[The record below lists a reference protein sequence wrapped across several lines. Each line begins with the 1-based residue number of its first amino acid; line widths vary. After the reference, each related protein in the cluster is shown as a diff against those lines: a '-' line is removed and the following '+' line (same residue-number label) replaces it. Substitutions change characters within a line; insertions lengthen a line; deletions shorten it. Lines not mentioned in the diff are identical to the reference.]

1 MLARHAASA
10 STRAPRVAPEP
21 RLVVCRR
28 ASTTA
33 RCVSGGMPCS
43 RRPPAC
49 RDGTVGPA
57 PGRSRLRARSY
68 HSRWAISV
76 YGKEPGAPMR
86 EYEGYEREMAAF
98 RAKGLAFDDAMVNDD
113 PTLGEPG
120 ARRGA
125 GASPPPRDAD
135 HLGNIEER
143 WEEEDAVSYDEH
155 DTRTDEEDEEDTDG
169 ATNDSSAKKDV
180 FDDWG
185 GRDVDANA
193 AAANATEVQS
203 GGSIRPSTPRGADS
217 PYAPNSDP
225 PLAPGLYLVGT
236 PIGNLED
243 ITLRALRVLRSAD
256 AVLAEDT
263 RRTGR
268 LLSRYGIRKRLVSYH
283 AHNERAR
290 RDHLVAR
297 IAGGAALALVSDAG
311 TPAVADPG
319 ADLAKACADAGLS
332 VVPIP
337 GPCAP
342 AAAIVAAGALTE
354 GNEPGFSFI
363 GFLPPKTGARRTR
376 WRKFSNAPGSVVA
389 FVPPHKLVATLQ
401 DAAAELGEGRAC
413 VVCREM
419 TKVRNVRRRE
429 SSPSREKRMRVFFF
443 FRARFFLVFLVKARA
458 PFTVSARVR
467 ERGESASGCDYT
479 LNETIASERFI
490 PTVASRGDT
499 RSGDDTNHHQ
509 SMSLRFAERRRVARL
524 RATRRFLFFF

>member
-1 MLARHAASA
+1 MARHAASA
-10 STRAPRVAPEP
+10 STRAPRIAPEP

-33 RCVSGGMPCS
+33 RCVSGGMPGS

-120 ARRGA
+120 SRARGA
-125 GASPPPRDAD
+125 GASPLPRDAD

-143 WEEEDAVSYDEH
+143 WEEEDAVSYDEY
-155 DTRTDEEDEEDTDG
+155 DKEENEENGEDTDG
-169 ATNDSSAKKDV
+169 TKHAFEDV

-185 GRDVDANA
+185 GRDVDVGA
-193 AAANATEVQS
+193 AVATATDVQS
-203 GGSIRPSTPRGADS
+203 VARPENSPRRLADS
-217 PYAPNSDP
+217 PETNSDP

-263 RRTGR
+263 RHTGR

-290 RDHLVAR
+290 RDDLVAR

-311 TPAVADPG
+311 TPAVSDPG
-319 ADLAKACADAGLS
+319 ADLVKACADACLS

-342 AAAIVAAGALTE
+342 AAAVVAAGALTK

-419 TKVRNVRRRE
+419 TKVRT
-429 SSPSREKRMRVFFF
+429 SSRIIRAFWMRVFFF
-443 FRARFFLVFLVKARA
+443 VFFFGEFFLVL
-458 PFTVSARVR
+458 
-467 ERGESASGCDYT
+467 
-479 LNETIASERFI
+479 
-490 PTVASRGDT
+490 
-499 RSGDDTNHHQ
+499 
-509 SMSLRFAERRRVARL
+509 RL
-524 RATRRFLFFF
+524 RARSRARRAVRL